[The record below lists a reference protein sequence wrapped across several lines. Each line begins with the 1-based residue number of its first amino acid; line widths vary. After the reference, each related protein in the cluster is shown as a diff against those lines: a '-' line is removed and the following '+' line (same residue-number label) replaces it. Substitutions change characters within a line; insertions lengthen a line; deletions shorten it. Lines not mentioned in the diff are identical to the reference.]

1 MLLSSLSL
9 NLFCRFLTC
18 FSHPPLPPS
27 IPHPLGIS
35 NTRARLHARAQM
47 HNTHTQVH
55 AQRGATRDT
64 HARLQTL
71 QVGRL
76 ISAVVTSEGCYSTA
90 RHLDTHGILHY
101 SVSKLVCVLVC
112 VSVVRVHASCP
123 LRCVWG
129 WVGEGCHRRLHVLRV
144 SHQLFLDGPQRFR
157 RSWRCWMSLLTYMM
171 HSTCTVNATHLYVHV

>member
-1 MLLSSLSL
+1 
-9 NLFCRFLTC
+9 
-18 FSHPPLPPS
+18 
-27 IPHPLGIS
+27 
-35 NTRARLHARAQM
+35 M

-55 AQRGATRDT
+55 TQRGATRDT

-101 SVSKLVCVLVC
+101 SVSKLVCVSAR

-123 LRCVWG
+123 SRCVWG
-129 WVGEGCHRRLHVLRV
+129 AWGKGEGGGCHRRLHVLRV

-171 HSTCTVNATHLYVHV
+171 HNTRTVNAAHLYVHV